1 MPILIE
7 QVYHNI
13 GGVST
18 LFVEIAT
25 VSRFFSGQ
33 INVQKWLVTVTFAD
47 LKSRLE
53 TPENRHDGGGL
64 LLFILD
70 V

>member
-25 VSRFFSGQ
+25 VSRFFSVQ
-33 INVQKWLVTVTFAD
+33 IEVPKRWMTVTFAD
-47 LKSRLE
+47 HNTGLELPESRH
-53 TPENRHDGGGL
+53 TSSGL
-64 LLFILD
+64 LLLLW
-70 V
+70 

>member
-7 QVYHNI
+7 QVYHII
-13 GGVST
+13 GDMST

-33 INVQKWLVTVTFAD
+33 IEVPKRWMTVTFAD
-47 LKSRLE
+47 HNTGSELPESR
-53 TPENRHDGGGL
+53 HAGSGL
-64 LLFILD
+64 LLLLW
-70 V
+70 

>member
-7 QVYHNI
+7 QLYHNI

-33 INVQKWLVTVTFAD
+33 IDVPKRWMTVTFAD
-47 LKSRLE
+47 HNAGLELPESRH
-53 TPENRHDGGGL
+53 TSSGL
-64 LLFILD
+64 LLLRW
-70 V
+70 